1 MRYFLFIFGMM
12 VFVACGQNSIQKEK
26 TVSTKLAYVRDSL
39 DTYFTKLTEL
49 RKFNGVVLAYKNDT
63 LLLDKAYNLSAQ
75 PNNMAYVTT
84 NHQFD
89 IHSVSK
95 LMAYYLVAQLEL
107 EGKLSIDQ
115 TLDTYFD
122 GFSKGNEITLKML
135 LEHKSGLPR
144 ELIGFE
150 GEEYLLTSDEIL
162 ELSKE
167 QKLLF
172 QPGADVQYSNVG
184 YEILYCIVSKIYGKS
199 FSQCVVDEIFE
210 PLGMDSSGAHF
221 FVEKNRVKLM
231 AQNHVFKDDALEPV
245 DNIQKDEFRSARLFS
260 TAKDLKKFMDHI
272 KQEPYASFL
281 MDKYGVIAKD
291 GGSKGIRAQVY
302 SDLENHFDFVLLANY
317 DGMPFFDTIDDM
329 VKLMKSEPVDYPK
342 EINRVAIQ
350 VDEEVLQEY
359 TGAYTFADFD
369 GLVLE
374 IKIEGDHLIVLQEDE
389 KVGELKAESLT
400 VFFED
405 PKSAES
411 FEFILNESG
420 TYDALMGWK
429 GIIVEGKRK

>member
-1 MRYFLFIFGMM
+1 M
-12 VFVACGQNSIQKEK
+12 FVACGQNSSQKEK

-95 LMAYYLVAQLEL
+95 LMTYYLVAQLEL

-150 GEEYLLTSDEIL
+150 GEEYLLTLDEIL
-162 ELSKE
+162 ELSTE

-172 QPGADVQYSNVG
+172 QPGADVQ
-184 YEILYCIVSKIYGKS
+184 
-199 FSQCVVDEIFE
+199 
-210 PLGMDSSGAHF
+210 
-221 FVEKNRVKLM
+221 
-231 AQNHVFKDDALEPV
+231 
-245 DNIQKDEFRSARLFS
+245 
-260 TAKDLKKFMDHI
+260 
-272 KQEPYASFL
+272 
-281 MDKYGVIAKD
+281 
-291 GGSKGIRAQVY
+291 
-302 SDLENHFDFVLLANY
+302 
-317 DGMPFFDTIDDM
+317 
-329 VKLMKSEPVDYPK
+329 
-342 EINRVAIQ
+342 
-350 VDEEVLQEY
+350 
-359 TGAYTFADFD
+359 
-369 GLVLE
+369 
-374 IKIEGDHLIVLQEDE
+374 
-389 KVGELKAESLT
+389 
-400 VFFED
+400 
-405 PKSAES
+405 
-411 FEFILNESG
+411 
-420 TYDALMGWK
+420 
-429 GIIVEGKRK
+429 